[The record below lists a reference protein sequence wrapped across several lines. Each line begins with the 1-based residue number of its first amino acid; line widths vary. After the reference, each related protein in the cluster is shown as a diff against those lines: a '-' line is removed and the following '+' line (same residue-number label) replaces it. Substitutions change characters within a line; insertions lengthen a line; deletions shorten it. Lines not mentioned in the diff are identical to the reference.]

1 MSSTSLTNGYV
12 YSLYDTINIWN
23 SNINAGVNVGIG
35 TTAPPEKFSV
45 VGGSIYVERMTN
57 KDSNIDFAYS
67 TLSNVK
73 TLRVDTITSQAP
85 GNILNMNNNNLSNV
99 STISLNQVTSD
110 GQLITFNGKNL
121 SNITNMYVSSN
132 MYVTKTLF
140 ASNLQV
146 TGDFTTLNT
155 LTSNTEQMT
164 VTNAGTGPALIV
176 SQGGNHSVAA
186 FYDSTTMAM
195 YIGGG
200 DSSDAGFVGIGTSAA
215 DSRLHLYDSKA
226 IYAHIQATTSDS
238 AQVHMT
244 NTGGET
250 YVGPSSNATIDF
262 LSTAAQPM
270 RIGTSN
276 SEYIRIA
283 ISGSVGIGSTDPKYP
298 LDIKGKTRVQDA
310 MYLTTNN
317 MNTIFYS
324 NGGRTFSSGNHSIG
338 LTMAWVNA
346 QSDNSLAFRVKVKC
360 HVATPAGSVAYRK
373 FETIVT
379 PNNNSGNSQPNQIIA
394 TEIADT
400 NNSDFSQ
407 LTHTVTRAGASSVT
421 LSVGWTTTVSS
432 YVGNIQVEVFANTA
446 LGDFTFTPLQA

>member
-1 MSSTSLTNGYV
+1 MSSSLTNGYV

-35 TTAPPEKFSV
+35 TTAPTEKFSV

-57 KDSNIDFAYS
+57 DTSNIDFAYS

-85 GNILNMNNNNLSNV
+85 GNVLNMNNN
-99 STISLNQVTSD
+99 T
-110 GQLITFNGKNL
+110 L
-121 SNITNMYVSSN
+121 SNINN

-176 SQGGNHSVAA
+176 NQTGNQTVAS
-186 FYDSTTMAM
+186 FYDDSVLAM

-200 DSSDAGFVGIGTSAA
+200 ASAGGADAGFVGIGTSAA
-215 DSRLHLYDSKA
+215 DSRLHLYDSRT

-244 NTGGET
+244 NTGGDT

-283 ISGSVGIGSTDPKYP
+283 TSGSVGIGSTDPKYP

-324 NGGRTFSSGNHSIG
+324 NGGRTFTSGSHSIG

-346 QSDNSLAFRVKVKC
+346 QSDNSLAFRVQVKC

-379 PNNNSGNSQPNQIIA
+379 PNNNTGNSQPNQIIA

-421 LSVGWTTTVSS
+421 LAVAWTTPVSS
-432 YVGNIQVEVFANTA
+432 YIGNIQVEVFANTA

>member
-1 MSSTSLTNGYV
+1 MSLTNGYV

-23 SNINAGVNVGIG
+23 SNLGINVGIG
-35 TTAPPEKFSV
+35 TTIPTEKFSV
-45 VGGSIYVERMTN
+45 VGGSMYVERMTN

-67 TLSNVK
+67 TMSNVK
-73 TLRVDTITSQAP
+73 TLRVDTITSQTAC
-85 GNILNMNNNNLSNV
+85 NVLNMNANTVSNV
-99 STISLNQVTSD
+99 STISLNQITSD
-110 GQLITFNGKNL
+110 GSLITFNGKNL
-121 SNITNMYVSSN
+121 SNIMNMYVSSN

-155 LTSNTEQMT
+155 VTSNTEQMT
-164 VTNAGTGPALIV
+164 VTNAGTGPALVV
-176 SQGGNHSVAA
+176 SQTGNQTVAS
-186 FYDSTTMAM
+186 FYDDNVLAM

-200 DSSDAGFVGIGTSAA
+200 ASAGGVDAGFVGIGTNAA
-215 DSRLHLYDSKA
+215 DSRLHLYDSRA
-226 IYAHIQATTSDS
+226 IFAHIQTTTSDA

-250 YVGPSSNATIDF
+250 YIGPSSNATIDF
-262 LSTAAQPM
+262 MSTATQPI

-276 SEYIRIA
+276 SEYMRIA
-283 ISGSVGIGSTDPKYP
+283 TNGYVGIGSTAPVYP

-310 MYLTTNN
+310 LYLTTNN

-324 NGGRTFSSGNHSIG
+324 YGGHTFSSGSHSIG
-338 LTMAWVNA
+338 LTMAWANS
-346 QSDNSLAFRVKVKC
+346 QSDNSLAFRVQVKC
-360 HVATPAGSVAYRK
+360 HIATPAGSVAYRK

-379 PNNNSGNSQPNQIIA
+379 PKDNSNDTPNQIIA

-407 LTHTVTRAGASSVT
+407 LTHTVTRAGASSVA
-421 LSVGWTTTVSS
+421 LSVAWTTTVSS
-432 YVGNIQVEVFANTA
+432 YVGNIQVEVFANTT